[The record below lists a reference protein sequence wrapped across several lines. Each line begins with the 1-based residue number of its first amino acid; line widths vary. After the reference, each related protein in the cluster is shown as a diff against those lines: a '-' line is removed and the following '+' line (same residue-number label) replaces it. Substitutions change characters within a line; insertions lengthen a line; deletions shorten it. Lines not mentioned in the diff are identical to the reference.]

1 MQLQSLTIPI
11 FVSPLHRKLILW
23 VQSFP
28 LNCNAQK
35 EENKEKFAAKHMEM
49 TLEKLGQSL
58 SAFNLLLE
66 GFFRAANYLQHDK
79 QPVKAGITQL
89 SGNILLAIIKM
100 ALSFPAQ
107 RNQRYS

>member
-1 MQLQSLTIPI
+1 M
-11 FVSPLHRKLILW
+11 
-23 VQSFP
+23 
-28 LNCNAQK
+28 
-35 EENKEKFAAKHMEM
+35 FAAKHMEM

-66 GFFRAANYLQHDK
+66 GFFRAATYLQHRK
-79 QPVKAGITQL
+79 QPVKTGITQL